1 VTAASALTAS
11 LSRTTA
17 TSSSICGVAACSK
30 FKLDGFRSCDAGP
43 NHVVFSSDLYD
54 IPKNTCFLLN
64 RASASVFHS
73 SSPAA
78 SSYDMCC

>member
-1 VTAASALTAS
+1 MTASSALIAS

-30 FKLDGFRSCDAGP
+30 FKLVGFRSCDAGP

-54 IPKNTCFLLN
+54 IPKYMFLLN